1 MREYCRIPHG
11 KAVCQLQIGGFYTI
25 LQVALEK
32 CPFVWCS
39 VKNSWGIHSPLDGRQ
54 AKRLPYRHWP
64 QAEEMFFQLVKDYA
78 QRQGIT
84 ERLKTE
90 NQMEWVGRMNNC
102 KAQAE
107 EVIMAKLI
115 MIWQKCGVI
124 PAFLNNSI
132 LRIGQVAVYTKFR
145 QNLICHEGYQLHA
158 SLWGKTVFKNI
169 SKTL

>member
-1 MREYCRIPHG
+1 M
-11 KAVCQLQIGGFYTI
+11 GGRPNDYPTDI
-25 LQVALEK
+25 
-32 CPFVWCS
+32 
-39 VKNSWGIHSPLDGRQ
+39 DR
-54 AKRLPYRHWP
+54 

-115 MIWQKCGVI
+115 MISEKCGVI
-124 PAFLNNSI
+124 PAFLNNSS
-132 LRIGQVAVYTKFR
+132 LHIGQVAVYTNFVK
-145 QNLICHEGYQLHA
+145 I
-158 SLWGKTVFKNI
+158 
-169 SKTL
+169 

>member
-1 MREYCRIPHG
+1 MGKRFVNYKSADFTRFYRSLWKNAPLYGVLQKTVGEYT
-11 KAVCQLQIGGFYTI
+11 ALWMGGRPNDYPTDI
-25 LQVALEK
+25 
-32 CPFVWCS
+32 
-39 VKNSWGIHSPLDGRQ
+39 DR
-54 AKRLPYRHWP
+54 

-115 MIWQKCGVI
+115 MISEKCGVI
-124 PAFLNNSI
+124 PAFLNNSTLHIAKWQSI
-132 LRIGQVAVYTKFR
+132 LILTKSKCAVR
-145 QNLICHEGYQLHA
+145 GVRSAQACVEN
-158 SLWGKTVFKNI
+158 TVFKNI